1 MKHRTLLALLLA
13 PLFSSAALAAGYSR
27 PGAQQINSVAA
38 ALEAADETSVVLE
51 GRLLRQI
58 RGEHYE
64 FADVSGKVEVEIDH
78 EDMPAQAIGF
88 DEGPKLTDWVS
99 ALNHR
104 GISVVCDVLRNEAV
118 SVLQEYISAG
128 GTIYNPSIS
137 SSR

>member
-13 PLFSSAALAAGYSR
+13 PLFSSAALAAGYSG

-78 EDMPAQAIGF
+78 EDMPAQAIDQNSRVRLIGEVDRELF
-88 DEGPKLTDWVS
+88 KR
-99 ALNHR
+99 N
-104 GISVVCDVLRNEAV
+104 IDVERVEL
-118 SVLQEYISAG
+118 L
-128 GTIYNPSIS
+128 P
-137 SSR
+137 